1 MSRAST
7 QRVRPDSIELVPL
20 RPRDEWLTSALETD
34 PVMMEHLGGEAR

>member
-7 QRVRPDSIELVPL
+7 QRVGRDSIQLVPL
-20 RPRDEWLTSALETD
+20 RPEDEWLTAALETD